1 METSNVW
8 RRWSPNLKMTDPQL
22 PPLPEEP
29 VEPKERVAHQ
39 FRSLRELL
47 DHVSGKGL
55 APAPSEEGGLLDSLP
70 FPFLAIVGQQEM
82 KLALLLGLINP
93 AIGGIL
99 LIGPRGTAKT
109 TAVRSV
115 LDMLPQVER
124 STCRYG
130 CLPEDIEAGGI
141 DAVCPDCAKKYAD
154 GIPLTAPDRV
164 RLVELP
170 LNARLEDVVGGIDE
184 RAAVHE
190 RLRVRRGILAQA
202 DRNLLYI
209 DEINLLGNDIVDAI
223 LDAAAQGSYTVRRG
237 PISATYRARFVL
249 IGSMNPEE
257 GRLRPQI
264 LDRFGLR
271 IIVRGLEEQ
280 ADRLEAY
287 RRVRAYLT
295 NPRAFLAQ
303 YADEMA
309 AARDEIMSARQ
320 RLGSVSLPDRVA
332 QPAIQ
337 LIQKMGIDSLRAEIS
352 WFEAARA
359 HAAADSRAEATDD
372 DLRVVA
378 PMALRLR
385 RSQFMSEYFNGQQ
398 NEEKEVVA
406 LLEKLGKTG
415 RQKSKRANRQKG
427 KSAGEKKSKSA
438 NKQKRKWGSRF
449 SK

>member
-1 METSNVW
+1 MTDVT
-8 RRWSPNLKMTDPQL
+8 KMTDPEL
-22 PPLPEEP
+22 LPLPEEAS
-29 VEPKERVAHQ
+29 EPKERVAHQ

-47 DHVSGKGL
+47 DHVSGKGMTP
-55 APAPSEEGGLLDSLP
+55 APAEDGGLLDAMP

-82 KLALLLGLINP
+82 KLALLLGLINNS
-93 AIGGIL
+93 IGGIL

-130 CLPEDIEAGGI
+130 CLPEDIETGGI
-141 DAVCPDCAKKYAD
+141 DAVCPDCAKKFAE
-154 GIPLTAPDRV
+154 GQPLTAPDRV
-164 RLVELP
+164 RLIELP

-237 PISATYRARFVL
+237 PVSATYRARFVL

-271 IIVRGLEEQ
+271 IIVRGLDEQ

-287 RRVRAYLT
+287 RRVQAYLT
-295 NPRAFLAQ
+295 NPRAFLGQ

-309 AARDEIMSARQ
+309 AVRDEIMSARR
-320 RLGSVSLPDRVA
+320 RLKDVSLPDRIA
-332 QPAIQ
+332 NPAIQ
-337 LIQKMGIDSLRAEIS
+337 LVQKMGIDSLRAEIS

-359 HAAADSRAEATDD
+359 YTAADGRAEVTSE

-398 NEEKEVVA
+398 TEEKEVA
-406 LLEKLGKTG
+406 TLLEKLGGMKKTPTA
-415 RQKSKRANRQKG
+415 KK
-427 KSAGEKKSKSA
+427 KSAQKK
-438 NKQKRKWGSRF
+438 
-449 SK
+449 